1 MPDGDL
7 DKQTQPSSIQP
18 LKIGLIGIGNMGQH
32 HARVLSLLKNVK
44 LVGIADVNV
53 EQGLEAAS
61 KYKARYYEDYREL
74 IVPSSVAPGHCPLV
88 GQHKVLLG
96 MSVMCCG
103 KSRVW
108 SRWSVDTGLVL

>member
-1 MPDGDL
+1 MPDRDL

-74 IVPSSVAPGHCPLV
+74 IPQVDAVCIAVPTRLHYEV
-88 GQHKVLLG
+88 GIACLQAGIHVLIE
-96 MSVMCCG
+96 
-103 KSRVW
+103 
-108 SRWSVDTGLVL
+108 